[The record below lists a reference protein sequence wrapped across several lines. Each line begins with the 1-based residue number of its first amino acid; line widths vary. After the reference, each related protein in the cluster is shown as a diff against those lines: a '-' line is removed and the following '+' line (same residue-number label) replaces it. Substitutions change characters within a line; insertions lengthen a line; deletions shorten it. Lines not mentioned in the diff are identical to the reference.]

1 MKNKQTLH
9 VAIAESSV
17 IIRGGLSSALKQL
30 PNINMQ
36 IVELATPQS
45 LKVCIDTQ
53 SLDILFINPHF
64 DAYFDIALFKE
75 KYKEKQI
82 HVVALLSSFID
93 NNIVNKYDETISIYD
108 DLNQLS
114 NTIDKLK
121 KILPDEELD
130 DSLSDREKE
139 VLICIVR
146 GMTNKEIADFLI
158 ISIHTVITHRK
169 NITSKLQ
176 IHSVSGLT
184 IYAIVNKLI
193 SLDELENFE

>member
-17 IIRGGLSSALKQL
+17 IIRGGLSTALKQL
-30 PNINMQ
+30 PNIKLQ
-36 IVELATPQS
+36 IVELATPQA
-45 LKVCIDTQ
+45 LNLCLNTQ

-64 DAYFDIALFKE
+64 DSFFDIEAFKE
-75 KYKEKQI
+75 RHKQKKI
-82 HVVALLSSFID
+82 HIIAIQASFFN
-93 NNIVNKYDETISIYD
+93 NNIINKYDETISIFD
-108 DLNQLS
+108 DLNQLA

-121 KILPDEELD
+121 NILPQEELD
-130 DSLSDREKE
+130 DTLSDREKE
-139 VLICIVR
+139 ILICIVR
-146 GMTNKEIADFLI
+146 GMTNKEVADYLT

-169 NITSKLQ
+169 NITTKLQ

-193 SLDELENFE
+193 SIDEIN

>member
-64 DAYFDIALFKE
+64 DAYFDIDSFKE

-93 NNIVNKYDETISIYD
+93 NSIVNKYDETISIYD
-108 DLNQLS
+108 DLNQLT

-121 KILPDEELD
+121 KVLPDEELD